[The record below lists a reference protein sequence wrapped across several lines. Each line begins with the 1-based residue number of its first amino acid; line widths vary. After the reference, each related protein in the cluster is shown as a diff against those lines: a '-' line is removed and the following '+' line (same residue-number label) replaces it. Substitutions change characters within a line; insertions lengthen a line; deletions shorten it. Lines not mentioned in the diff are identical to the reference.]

1 MACAIDMCMDTTQT
15 DTGHLETSYWDDID
29 FDVIREAQ
37 DKIGSRDIWAETS
50 YDDTSELDGE
60 ITSTDDL

>member
-15 DTGHLETSYWDDID
+15 DTATLEHSYWDDVD
-29 FDVIREAQ
+29 FSVIREAQ
-37 DKIGSRDIWAETS
+37 DKIGSRDIWAEQQ

-60 ITSTDDL
+60 IAAEDL